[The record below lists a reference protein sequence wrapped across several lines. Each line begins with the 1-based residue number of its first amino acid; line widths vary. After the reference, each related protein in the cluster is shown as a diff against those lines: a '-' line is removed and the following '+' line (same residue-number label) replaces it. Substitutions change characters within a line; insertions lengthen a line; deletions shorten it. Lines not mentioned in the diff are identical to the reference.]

1 MTPMVNTAERVSQS
15 RVDPGTAHPG
25 TSGATLFCA
34 GPGILDPM
42 DKRRELGQF
51 LKSRRARLQPQ
62 DVGLQAYGRRRVPGL
77 RREEL
82 AQLAGV
88 SVDYYVR
95 LEQGRAG
102 QPSEGVLESIARALR
117 LDATEWSH
125 LYDLA
130 RPSRRRRRQPRP
142 ERVRPGV
149 RQLLDTLGDIPAMVV
164 GRRMD
169 VLAWTPLAAAI
180 MVDWGSLPAEQRNA
194 ARHVFLDEGARELY
208 LDWEEGARA
217 TVAYLRLA
225 AGRHPDDPALA
236 ALVGELSMKSE
247 EFRRWW
253 ADHDVHEKSFGTKRI
268 RHPIVGELTLCF
280 ESLVLADSDQTLT
293 IYTAEPGS
301 ESDTSLRL
309 LASMGEQDGGEAAER
324 AGEERAARRG

>member
-1 MTPMVNTAERVSQS
+1 
-15 RVDPGTAHPG
+15 
-25 TSGATLFCA
+25 
-34 GPGILDPM
+34 M

-51 LKSRRARLQPQ
+51 LKSRRGRLQPE
-62 DVGLQAYGRRRVPGL
+62 DVGLQAFGRRRVPGL

-102 QPSEGVLESIARALR
+102 QPSEGVLEAIARALR
-117 LDATEWSH
+117 LDAAEWSH

-142 ERVRPGV
+142 ERVRPAV
-149 RQLLDTLGDIPAMVV
+149 RQLLDALEGIPAMVV

-169 VLAWTPLAAAI
+169 VLAWNRLAAALL
-180 MVDWGSLPAEQRNA
+180 VDWGSLPPEQRNA
-194 ARHVFLDEGARELY
+194 ARHVFFDEGARELY
-208 LDWEEGARA
+208 PDWEEGARA

-225 AGRHPDDPALA
+225 AGRHPDDPGLA

-253 ADHDVHEKSFGTKRI
+253 ADHDVHEKTHGTKRLM
-268 RHPIVGELTLCF
+268 HPIVGELTVSYRASPCPG
-280 ESLVLADSDQTLT
+280 
-293 IYTAEPGS
+293 TATRS
-301 ESDTSLRL
+301 
-309 LASMGEQDGGEAAER
+309 
-324 AGEERAARRG
+324 